1 MDDSEEEIET
11 RNMKGRQISISK
23 LRRCQLGYGDPTVL
37 KGRNLKQSMI
47 SQISDSPTD
56 DIFLV

>member
-11 RNMKGRQISISK
+11 RNMKGRQTSITE
-23 LRRCQLGYGDPTVL
+23 LQGCQLGYRDPTVL
-37 KGRNLKQSMI
+37 KGGNLKQSMI
-47 SQISDSPTD
+47 SLISKSPIE